1 MQILRNERFI
11 GAQLRNA
18 HRRRTPKFPFVVFDF
33 FVVGCCK
40 RTANEFDRH
49 IVGFGH
55 DRLHDDFD
63 MRRRNGRHGLNS
75 ALRHTCHTYYRLG
88 NRPAAALCDR
98 FAAALC
104 DRFAATLC
112 NSLAAAFCNIGRT
125 IRRFFGYDGFS
136 IVVIIARFGV
146 VVIVA
151 RFVIVVVI
159 RLGHIVV
166 VIVIIIIIV
175 VIIVIVALAFFFE
188 QLVHVD
194 ELELAFARL
203 FAQIAQSPTYPN
215 DANVI
220 TRIEPIEP
228 RLKIEQRDVLA
239 LINVAR
245 QIAIKLVRRIKTLG
259 YRIHD
264 ELHQNWVLVE

>member
-1 MQILRNERFI
+1 MLQAVHCTGYLS
-11 GAQLRNA
+11 Q
-18 HRRRTPKFPFVVFDF
+18 T
-33 FVVGCCK
+33 
-40 RTANEFDRH
+40 
-49 IVGFGH
+49 
-55 DRLHDDFD
+55 
-63 MRRRNGRHGLNS
+63 HGN
-75 ALRHTCHTYYRLG
+75 YRLEH
-88 NRPAAALCDR
+88 NEYDNKWYFQKNFSRDY
-98 FAAALC
+98 FAGI
-104 DRFAATLC
+104 ATD
-112 NSLAAAFCNIGRT
+112 NISSSAYVR
-125 IRRFFGYDGFS
+125 S
-136 IVVIIARFGV
+136 
-146 VVIVA
+146 
-151 RFVIVVVI
+151 
-159 RLGHIVV
+159 
-166 VIVIIIIIV
+166 V

>member
-1 MQILRNERFI
+1 
-11 GAQLRNA
+11 
-18 HRRRTPKFPFVVFDF
+18 
-33 FVVGCCK
+33 
-40 RTANEFDRH
+40 
-49 IVGFGH
+49 
-55 DRLHDDFD
+55 

-104 DRFAATLC
+104 DRFAAALCDRFAATLC

-125 IRRFFGYDGFS
+125 IRRFFGYDGFA

-166 VIVIIIIIV
+166 VIVIIIIIVVV